1 MNDAAMDQQQVQ
13 QTRPRTPVPT
23 LWFEFLLDASL
34 LQKHLA
40 QDNPE
45 PTATQLL
52 VQFVDQSIKTQG
64 EEESEPQKRKA
75 ASLKSL
81 ALQVAA
87 HLNWNIT
94 RLQKNLPLFMV
105 HKVLKDFVESVSPPN
120 LNIQP
125 GTDVCSLGDSVLVAL
140 AVYNRWCIRT
150 LLDSTHTSKP
160 IKTTV
165 AVLPNGSNLNVA
177 SINEMVIKTVKDTL
191 QESVSFLERCL
202 PINRDISV
210 PGMQTFLEAPPTKVQ
225 DAPPPDGPPANGD
238 ARGSSPLTDHR
249 PGAPRDP
256 LPVLTKEQFLCLL
269 CYDLGS
275 FYFHQ
280 RIVPRAAEMFGRVLL
295 LLPSLSGCAFCD
307 IDASTLQGYLAACG
321 GGHKDW
327 HSLREI
333 PRGHMLQ
340 QIEKCRQLGMKGII
354 ELLEEDNRRLETPLS
369 YRDHLV
375 NTVLSSQ
382 PSVDSQTAH
391 QVLILHVIRRYKEG
405 LTVPPQLLSVLRRAS
420 DDNLEALGKFIQREL
435 QQQEGTDKSKIQTF
449 IRCLCSDERV
459 FKQLQQLLQ
468 DAMPGD
474 ELPVLCQRVLKEE
487 TVAMEIGSSAQ
498 TDNMAL
504 QLGHLEQR
512 LLLSNSHLELESIL
526 TQLHR
531 LGPGKRYSN
540 ICSKWQIEK
549 SYAFILDGMG
559 NKKTQ
564 DVLFLLL
571 VKAQH
576 CTEIKNYT
584 AAKSLLETAHTLV
597 RDTSFKLQKAL
608 LHEILYIELL
618 SGEASSRQVEP
629 GKPTVAQRIQACL
642 ASAKSERDI
651 TPRDKI
657 LDQCIVHLLNSGN
670 WADAMAAD
678 FIGTP
683 YSVLGKVIAT
693 VCHDLSVRK
702 DALKSSTCLW
712 NATLQIFS
720 SSNKQV
726 KRTSTGK
733 PAATVQRE
741 SMLAIML
748 RSDFLQ
754 FLKQLRSSLCLSV
767 MLSSVIRLHNL
778 LKDDTL
784 NELSHEHAQ
793 LWPNTVTNSSAISVD
808 SVTMV
813 MGQLISHVI
822 SVNPGQPSWLRTQ
835 ADYHYA
841 NSQYASALQFYLQS
855 ASVVTGLF
863 EMPVPRDV
871 WSDQVYR
878 RLIKCCNQLQCYT
891 QVALLC
897 QLLQPV
903 DYTTAFKAL
912 QEKSCY
918 DAGDALYDCIWDV
931 TILEYLIYLHN
942 KRNEQDKKQK
952 AVQALSA
959 TELNSSN
966 PEIILSASA
975 QKRAC
980 KFLRAMAKQYL

>member
-1 MNDAAMDQQQVQ
+1 MSNMAMDQQQI
-13 QTRPRTPVPT
+13 TARPRTPVPT

-34 LQKHLA
+34 LPKHLA
-40 QDNPE
+40 QENPE

-64 EEESEPQKRKA
+64 EEESEQQKRKA
-75 ASLKSL
+75 TSLKSL

-94 RLQKNLPLFMV
+94 RLQKDMPLFMV

-125 GTDVCSLGDSVLVAL
+125 GTDVCSLSDSVLVAL

-150 LLDSTHTSKP
+150 LLDSAHSRPAKSA
-160 IKTTV
+160 V
-165 AVLPNGSNLNVA
+165 AILPNGSNLNVA
-177 SINEMVIKTVKDTL
+177 GINDMVIKTVKDTL

-210 PGMQTFLEAPPTKVQ
+210 PAMQTFQEAPPPKVQEAPPT
-225 DAPPPDGPPANGD
+225 DTPPTNGNAATTSPPTNQEA
-238 ARGSSPLTDHR
+238 ASQSK
-249 PGAPRDP
+249 DP

-280 RIVPRAAEMFGRVLL
+280 RILPRAVEMFSRVAL
-295 LLPSLSGCAFCD
+295 LLPSLSGSVFSD
-307 IDASTLQGYLAACG
+307 IDASALQGYLAACG
-321 GGHKDW
+321 GGQREW
-327 HSLREI
+327 PSLQEI
-333 PRGHMLQ
+333 PQGHLLQ
-340 QIEKCRQLGMKGII
+340 QIERSRQMGMKGTI
-354 ELLEEDNRRLETPLS
+354 ELLEEDNRRLETPMS
-369 YRDHLV
+369 YRDHLL
-375 NTVLSSQ
+375 NLVLSSQ
-382 PSVDSQTAH
+382 PSVDSQTAF
-391 QVLILHVIRRYKEG
+391 QVVALHVIRRFKEG
-405 LTVPPQLLSVLRRAS
+405 LTLVPQHLSILRRAT
-420 DDNLEALGKFIQREL
+420 DKNLEALGMFIKREF
-435 QQQEGTDKSKIQTF
+435 QQQKERNKTNIKTLLRGLCTDDRVSKFLGKS
-449 IRCLCSDERV
+449 
-459 FKQLQQLLQ
+459 LQ
-468 DAMPGD
+468 DTLTDD
-474 ELPVLCQRVLKEE
+474 ELLALCQRATTEE
-487 TVAMEIGSSAQ
+487 IVAMEIGSSSQ

-504 QLGHLEQR
+504 QLGNLEQR
-512 LLLSNSHLELESIL
+512 LLLTNSHSELESIL

-564 DVLFLLL
+564 DMLFLLL

-576 CTEIKNYT
+576 CTEIKNYA
-584 AAKSLLETAHTLV
+584 AAKSLLETAHALV

-618 SGEASSRQVEP
+618 SGEAGTRQVEP
-629 GKPTVAQRIQACL
+629 GKPTVPQRIQSCL

-657 LDQCIVHLLNSGN
+657 LDQCIIHLLNSGN
-670 WADAMAAD
+670 WVDAMGAD
-678 FIGTP
+678 FIGTS
-683 YSVLGKVIAT
+683 YSILGKVIAT
-693 VCHDLSVRK
+693 ACHDLSMRK
-702 DALKSSTCLW
+702 DATKSSACLW

-726 KRTSTGK
+726 KRSSSGK
-733 PAATVQRE
+733 PAGTVQRE

-754 FLKQLRSSLCLSV
+754 FLKQLRFSLCLTV
-767 MLSSVIRLHNL
+767 MLSCIVKLHNI
-778 LKDDTL
+778 LKDDSM

-793 LWPNTVTNSSAISVD
+793 LWPTTITNVSSINID
-808 SVTMV
+808 SVAMV

-822 SVNPGQPSWLRTQ
+822 AINPGQSSWLRTQ

-855 ASVVTGLF
+855 ASILTGLF
-863 EMPVPRDV
+863 EVPVPRDV
-871 WSDQVYR
+871 WPDLVYR
-878 RLIKCCNQLQCYT
+878 RLIKCCNHLQCYT

-931 TILEYLIYLHN
+931 TLLEYLIYLHN
-942 KRNEQDKKQK
+942 KRNEQEKKQK
-952 AVQALSA
+952 AIQALSA
-959 TELNSSN
+959 AELNTSN
-966 PEIILSASA
+966 PENILSAAA